1 MVTKSDGDDT
11 ATPSS
16 YLPLLVYSQKYGSLD
31 VNVKHKTYLVSEC
44 KVSLYLILLTSSFS
58 GYAFEYPLELLL
70 LSRKCLIKKHK

>member
-16 YLPLLVYSQKYGSLD
+16 YLYSQKYGSLD
-31 VNVKHKTYLVSEC
+31 VNVKDKTYLVSEC

-70 LSRKCLIKKHK
+70 LSRKCLIKKH